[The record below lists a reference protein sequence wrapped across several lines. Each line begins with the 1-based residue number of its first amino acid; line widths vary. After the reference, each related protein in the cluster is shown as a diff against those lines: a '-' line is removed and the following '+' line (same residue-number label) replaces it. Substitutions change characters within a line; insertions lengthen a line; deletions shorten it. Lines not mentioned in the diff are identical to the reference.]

1 VIRSQSRAHLA
12 RQAKGRLQTTQ
23 SLVGRSPFLGEVPLL
38 TCFLDIPPQKPSLYV
53 RVNFAYGSCMAT
65 ADDHRT
71 YSIRQLC
78 REFGA
83 TARALRFYEDKGLLT
98 PARKGQTRVY
108 DARDR
113 ARLKLILRGRR
124 IGFTLTEIQE
134 MLDLYDRNDG
144 NTHQMAIALRRHR
157 AQIEAL
163 KQQREDLDAAIQMAE
178 EACAAMEARLKEQR
192 PDLLPGAEEYASV
205 LRERLDHHHHHPFKL
220 RA

>member
-1 VIRSQSRAHLA
+1 
-12 RQAKGRLQTTQ
+12 
-23 SLVGRSPFLGEVPLL
+23 
-38 TCFLDIPPQKPSLYV
+38 
-53 RVNFAYGSCMAT
+53 MAT

-98 PARKGQTRVY
+98 PARRGQTRVY

-124 IGFTLTEIQE
+124 IGFSLQEIQE
-134 MLDLYDRNDG
+134 MLDLYDRKDHNA
-144 NTHQMAIALRRHR
+144 HQMAVALRRHR
-157 AQIEAL
+157 AQIAAL
-163 KQQREDLDAAIQMAE
+163 KQQLDDIEGAIQTAE
-178 EACAAMEARLKEQR
+178 EACQWMEQKLGEHR
-192 PDLLPGAEEYASV
+192 PDLLPGAEEYASL
-205 LRERLDHHHHHPFKL
+205 LRERLNPDHHYQPFKA

>member
-1 VIRSQSRAHLA
+1 M
-12 RQAKGRLQTTQ
+12 
-23 SLVGRSPFLGEVPLL
+23 P
-38 TCFLDIPPQKPSLYV
+38 
-53 RVNFAYGSCMAT
+53 T

-71 YSIRQLC
+71 YSIRHLC

-83 TARALRFYEDKGLLT
+83 TARALRVYEDKGLLT

-124 IGFTLTEIQE
+124 IGFTLQEIQE
-134 MLDLYDRNDG
+134 MLDLYDRKDHNA
-144 NTHQMAIALRRHR
+144 HQMAVALRRHR

-163 KQQREDLDAAIQMAE
+163 KQQRDDIEGAIQTAE
-178 EACAAMEARLKEQR
+178 DACAWMEQQLGEHR
-192 PDLLPGAEEYASV
+192 PDLLPGAEEYASL
-205 LRERLDHHHHHPFKL
+205 LRERLNPDHHPPFKA

>member
-1 VIRSQSRAHLA
+1 
-12 RQAKGRLQTTQ
+12 
-23 SLVGRSPFLGEVPLL
+23 
-38 TCFLDIPPQKPSLYV
+38 
-53 RVNFAYGSCMAT
+53 MAT

-124 IGFTLTEIQE
+124 IGFTLQEIQD
-134 MLDLYDRNDG
+134 MMDLYDQKDHNV
-144 NTHQMAIALRRHR
+144 HQMAVALVRHR
-157 AQIEAL
+157 AQIVAL
-163 KQQREDLDAAIQMAE
+163 KQQLEDIEGAIETAE
-178 EACAAMEARLKEQR
+178 QACAWMESKLSEHR
-192 PDLLPGAEEYASV
+192 PDLLPGAEDYEKL
-205 LRERLDHHHHHPFKL
+205 LRARLNHDHHHPFKA

>member
-1 VIRSQSRAHLA
+1 
-12 RQAKGRLQTTQ
+12 
-23 SLVGRSPFLGEVPLL
+23 
-38 TCFLDIPPQKPSLYV
+38 
-53 RVNFAYGSCMAT
+53 MAT

-124 IGFTLTEIQE
+124 IGFSLQDIQD
-134 MLDLYDRNDG
+134 MLDLYDRKDHNA
-144 NTHQMAIALRRHR
+144 HQMAVALRRHR
-157 AQIEAL
+157 AQIAAL
-163 KQQREDLDAAIQMAE
+163 KQQLEDIEGAIQTAE
-178 EACAAMEARLKEQR
+178 DACQWMELKLSEHR
-192 PDLLPGAEEYASV
+192 PDLLPGADEYAN
-205 LRERLDHHHHHPFKL
+205 LMDARLNSDHLHHQPFKA

>member
-1 VIRSQSRAHLA
+1 
-12 RQAKGRLQTTQ
+12 
-23 SLVGRSPFLGEVPLL
+23 
-38 TCFLDIPPQKPSLYV
+38 
-53 RVNFAYGSCMAT
+53 MAAMPT
-65 ADDHRT
+65 VDDLRT

-124 IGFTLTEIQE
+124 IGFTLQEIQE
-134 MLDLYDRNDG
+134 MLDLYDHKDHNA
-144 NTHQMAIALRRHR
+144 HQMAVALRRHR

-163 KQQREDLDAAIQMAE
+163 KQQRQDLDEAIATAE
-178 EACAAMEARLKEQR
+178 EACAVMESKLGEHR
-192 PDLLPGAEEYASV
+192 PDLLPGADEYASL
-205 LRERLDHHHHHPFKL
+205 LRERLNPDHSQPFKA

>member
-1 VIRSQSRAHLA
+1 
-12 RQAKGRLQTTQ
+12 
-23 SLVGRSPFLGEVPLL
+23 
-38 TCFLDIPPQKPSLYV
+38 
-53 RVNFAYGSCMAT
+53 MAT

-163 KQQREDLDAAIQMAE
+163 KQQREDLDAAIEMAE

-205 LRERLDHHHHHPFKL
+205 LRERLDHHNHHPFKL

>member
-1 VIRSQSRAHLA
+1 
-12 RQAKGRLQTTQ
+12 
-23 SLVGRSPFLGEVPLL
+23 
-38 TCFLDIPPQKPSLYV
+38 
-53 RVNFAYGSCMAT
+53 MAT

-124 IGFTLTEIQE
+124 IGFTLTEIQD
-134 MLDLYDRNDG
+134 MLDLYDRKDG
-144 NTHQMAIALRRHR
+144 NVHQMAIALRRHR
-157 AQIEAL
+157 AQIETL
-163 KQQREDLDAAIQMAE
+163 KQQREDLDAAIATAE
-178 EACAAMEARLKEQR
+178 EACAEMEARLAERR
-192 PDLLPGAEEYASV
+192 PDLLPGAEDYESV
-205 LRERLDHHHHHPFKL
+205 LRARLNPDHPPHHPFKL

>member
-1 VIRSQSRAHLA
+1 
-12 RQAKGRLQTTQ
+12 
-23 SLVGRSPFLGEVPLL
+23 
-38 TCFLDIPPQKPSLYV
+38 
-53 RVNFAYGSCMAT
+53 MAT

-124 IGFTLTEIQE
+124 IGFTLHEIQD

-163 KQQREDLDAAIQMAE
+163 KQQREDLDAAIETAE
-178 EACAAMEARLKEQR
+178 EACAAMEERLSQMR
-192 PDLLPGAEEYASV
+192 PDLLPGAEDYESV
-205 LRERLDHHHHHPFKL
+205 LSARLNHDHHHDEAPARHPFKA

>member
-1 VIRSQSRAHLA
+1 
-12 RQAKGRLQTTQ
+12 
-23 SLVGRSPFLGEVPLL
+23 
-38 TCFLDIPPQKPSLYV
+38 
-53 RVNFAYGSCMAT
+53 MAS

-124 IGFTLTEIQE
+124 IGFTLQEIQE
-134 MLDLYDRNDG
+134 MLDLYDRKDHNV
-144 NTHQMAIALRRHR
+144 HQMAVALPRHR
-157 AQIEAL
+157 AQIAAL
-163 KQQREDLDAAIQMAE
+163 RQQLEDIEGAIQTAE
-178 EACAAMEARLKEQR
+178 EACQWMEKTLSEHR
-192 PDLLPGAEEYASV
+192 PDLLPGADDYARL
-205 LRERLDHHHHHPFKL
+205 LRERLNPDHSQPFKS

>member
-1 VIRSQSRAHLA
+1 M
-12 RQAKGRLQTTQ
+12 
-23 SLVGRSPFLGEVPLL
+23 P
-38 TCFLDIPPQKPSLYV
+38 
-53 RVNFAYGSCMAT
+53 T

-71 YSIRQLC
+71 YSIRHLC

-124 IGFTLTEIQE
+124 IGFTLQEIQE
-134 MLDLYDRNDG
+134 MLDLYDRKDHNA
-144 NTHQMAIALRRHR
+144 HQMAVALRRHR

-163 KQQREDLDAAIQMAE
+163 KQQRDDIEGAIQTAE
-178 EACAAMEARLKEQR
+178 EACAWMEQQLGEYR
-192 PDLLPGAEEYASV
+192 PDLLPGAEEYASL
-205 LRERLDHHHHHPFKL
+205 LRERLNPDHSQPFKA

>member
-1 VIRSQSRAHLA
+1 
-12 RQAKGRLQTTQ
+12 
-23 SLVGRSPFLGEVPLL
+23 
-38 TCFLDIPPQKPSLYV
+38 
-53 RVNFAYGSCMAT
+53 MAS

-108 DARDR
+108 DSRDR

-124 IGFTLTEIQE
+124 IGFTLIEIQQ
-134 MLDLYDRNDG
+134 MLDLYDHKDHNA
-144 NTHQMAIALRRHR
+144 HQMAVALRRHR
-157 AQIEAL
+157 AQIEQL
-163 KQQREDLDAAIQMAE
+163 KQQRQDLDEAIATAE
-178 EACAAMEARLKEQR
+178 EACRVMEQKLGEHR

-205 LRERLDHHHHHPFKL
+205 LKQRLNPEPHFHAFKA

>member
-1 VIRSQSRAHLA
+1 
-12 RQAKGRLQTTQ
+12 
-23 SLVGRSPFLGEVPLL
+23 
-38 TCFLDIPPQKPSLYV
+38 
-53 RVNFAYGSCMAT
+53 MAT

-98 PARKGQTRVY
+98 PGRKGQTRVY

-124 IGFTLTEIQE
+124 IGFTLQEIQE
-134 MLDLYDRNDG
+134 MLDLYDRKDHNV
-144 NTHQMAIALRRHR
+144 HQMAVALPRHR
-157 AQIEAL
+157 AQIAAL
-163 KQQREDLDAAIQMAE
+163 RQQLEDIEGAIQTAE
-178 EACAAMEARLKEQR
+178 EACQWMEKTLSEHR
-192 PDLLPGAEEYASV
+192 PDLLPGADDYARL
-205 LRERLDHHHHHPFKL
+205 LRERLNPDHSQPFKS

>member
-1 VIRSQSRAHLA
+1 
-12 RQAKGRLQTTQ
+12 
-23 SLVGRSPFLGEVPLL
+23 
-38 TCFLDIPPQKPSLYV
+38 
-53 RVNFAYGSCMAT
+53 MAT

-108 DARDR
+108 DSRDR

-124 IGFTLTEIQE
+124 IGFTLHEIQD

-163 KQQREDLDAAIQMAE
+163 KQQREDLDAAIETAE
-178 EACAAMEARLKEQR
+178 AACSAMEERLSAMR
-192 PDLLPGAEEYASV
+192 PDLLPGAEDYESV
-205 LRERLDHHHHHPFKL
+205 LSARLNHDHDHHPVRHPFKA

>member
-1 VIRSQSRAHLA
+1 
-12 RQAKGRLQTTQ
+12 
-23 SLVGRSPFLGEVPLL
+23 
-38 TCFLDIPPQKPSLYV
+38 
-53 RVNFAYGSCMAT
+53 MAT

-108 DARDR
+108 DSRDR

-124 IGFTLTEIQE
+124 IGFTLHEIQD

-157 AQIEAL
+157 AQIETL
-163 KQQREDLDAAIQMAE
+163 KQHREDLDGAIQMAE
-178 EACAAMEARLKEQR
+178 EACAAMEARLTESR
-192 PDLLPGAEEYASV
+192 PDLLPGAEEYASF
-205 LRERLDHHHHHPFKL
+205 LAARIDHDHHQDAFARHPFKA
-220 RA
+220 RV

>member
-1 VIRSQSRAHLA
+1 
-12 RQAKGRLQTTQ
+12 
-23 SLVGRSPFLGEVPLL
+23 
-38 TCFLDIPPQKPSLYV
+38 
-53 RVNFAYGSCMAT
+53 MAT

-124 IGFTLTEIQE
+124 IGFTLQEIQD
-134 MLDLYDRNDG
+134 MMDLYDQKDHNV
-144 NTHQMAIALRRHR
+144 HQMAVALVRHR
-157 AQIEAL
+157 AQIAALRNPRLYARTLRKAWSMRGPGLRAGLYQLFYFLEATVLAQHL
-163 KQQREDLDAAIQMAE
+163 KVQGVTHLHNHFAQASGTVALLAARLAGRARETAADQARRLDRAGFALPDGIPFRTVLNDGTPEQGLARFLDALQ
-178 EACAAMEARLKEQR
+178 
-192 PDLLPGAEEYASV
+192 PV
-205 LRERLDHHHHHPFKL
+205 

>member
-1 VIRSQSRAHLA
+1 
-12 RQAKGRLQTTQ
+12 
-23 SLVGRSPFLGEVPLL
+23 
-38 TCFLDIPPQKPSLYV
+38 
-53 RVNFAYGSCMAT
+53 MAT

-71 YSIRQLC
+71 YSIRHLC

-124 IGFTLTEIQE
+124 IGFTLQEIQE
-134 MLDLYDRNDG
+134 MLDLYDRKDHNV
-144 NTHQMAIALRRHR
+144 HQMAVALRRHR
-157 AQIEAL
+157 AQVEAL
-163 KQQREDLDAAIQMAE
+163 KQQLEDIEGAIQTAE
-178 EACAAMEARLKEQR
+178 DACAWMESKLGEHR
-192 PDLLPGAEEYASV
+192 PDLLPGADEYADLLSQ
-205 LRERLDHHHHHPFKL
+205 RLNPEPQFQPFKA

>member
-1 VIRSQSRAHLA
+1 
-12 RQAKGRLQTTQ
+12 
-23 SLVGRSPFLGEVPLL
+23 
-38 TCFLDIPPQKPSLYV
+38 
-53 RVNFAYGSCMAT
+53 MAT

-124 IGFTLTEIQE
+124 IGFSLQEIQD
-134 MLDLYDRNDG
+134 MLDLYDRKDHNA
-144 NTHQMAIALRRHR
+144 HQMAVALRRHR
-157 AQIEAL
+157 AQIAAL
-163 KQQREDLDAAIQMAE
+163 KQQLEDIEGAIQTAE
-178 EACAAMEARLKEQR
+178 EACQWMEEKLGEHR
-192 PDLLPGAEEYASV
+192 PDLLPGADEYAN
-205 LRERLDHHHHHPFKL
+205 LLKARLNPDLHNQPFKA

>member
-1 VIRSQSRAHLA
+1 
-12 RQAKGRLQTTQ
+12 
-23 SLVGRSPFLGEVPLL
+23 
-38 TCFLDIPPQKPSLYV
+38 
-53 RVNFAYGSCMAT
+53 MAT

-83 TARALRFYEDKGLLT
+83 TARALRFYEDKGLLN

-124 IGFTLTEIQE
+124 IGFSLQEIQE
-134 MLDLYDRNDG
+134 MLDLYDRKDHNV
-144 NTHQMAIALRRHR
+144 HQMAVALPRHR
-157 AQIEAL
+157 AQIAAL
-163 KQQREDLDAAIQMAE
+163 RQQLEDIEGAIETAE
-178 EACAAMEARLKEQR
+178 EACAWMERTLAEHR
-192 PDLLPGAEEYASV
+192 PDLLPGADEYA
-205 LRERLDHHHHHPFKL
+205 RLLKARLNPDHPPPFKA

>member
-1 VIRSQSRAHLA
+1 
-12 RQAKGRLQTTQ
+12 
-23 SLVGRSPFLGEVPLL
+23 
-38 TCFLDIPPQKPSLYV
+38 
-53 RVNFAYGSCMAT
+53 MAT

-108 DARDR
+108 DVRDR

-124 IGFTLTEIQE
+124 IGFTLQEIQD
-134 MLDLYDRNDG
+134 MLDLYDRKDHNA
-144 NTHQMAIALRRHR
+144 HQMAVALRRHR

-163 KQQREDLDAAIQMAE
+163 RQQLEDIQGAIETAE
-178 EACAAMEARLKEQR
+178 EACAWMESQLGEHR
-192 PDLLPGAEEYASV
+192 PDLLPGAEEYASL
-205 LRERLDHHHHHPFKL
+205 LRESLNPDQHQPFKT

>member
-1 VIRSQSRAHLA
+1 MS
-12 RQAKGRLQTTQ
+12 
-23 SLVGRSPFLGEVPLL
+23 
-38 TCFLDIPPQKPSLYV
+38 
-53 RVNFAYGSCMAT
+53 

-124 IGFTLTEIQE
+124 IGFTLQEIQD
-134 MLDLYDRNDG
+134 MLDLYDRKDHNA
-144 NTHQMAIALRRHR
+144 HQMAVALRRHR

-163 KQQREDLDAAIQMAE
+163 KQQREDIEGAIQTAE
-178 EACAAMEARLKEQR
+178 EACQWMEQKLAEFR
-192 PDLLPGAEEYASV
+192 PDLLPGAEEYAEV
-205 LRERLDHHHHHPFKL
+205 LKSRLNPDHPQPFKA

>member
-1 VIRSQSRAHLA
+1 
-12 RQAKGRLQTTQ
+12 
-23 SLVGRSPFLGEVPLL
+23 
-38 TCFLDIPPQKPSLYV
+38 
-53 RVNFAYGSCMAT
+53 MAT

-124 IGFTLTEIQE
+124 IGFTLQEIQQ
-134 MLDLYDRNDG
+134 MLDLYDHKDHNA
-144 NTHQMAIALRRHR
+144 HQMAVALRRHR

-163 KQQREDLDAAIQMAE
+163 KQQREDLDAAIQTAE
-178 EACAAMEARLKEQR
+178 EACAVMEEKLGQHR
-192 PDLLPGAEEYASV
+192 PDLLPGADEYATV
-205 LRERLDHHHHHPFKL
+205 LGEHLNADPLPQPFKA
-220 RA
+220 RP